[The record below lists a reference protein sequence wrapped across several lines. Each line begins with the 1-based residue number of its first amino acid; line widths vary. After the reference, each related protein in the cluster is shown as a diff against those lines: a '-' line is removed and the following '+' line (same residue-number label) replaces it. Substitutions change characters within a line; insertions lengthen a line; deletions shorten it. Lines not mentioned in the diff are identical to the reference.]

1 MFRYI
6 YITQQ
11 SCASK
16 GSRPGAPLATGLVQ
30 PAASGLDKPRVAD
43 DYKHCSLLTLT
54 FQRNCLMNMF
64 SSAKAEWKWIS
75 PGLCDDAGVC
85 HCSAKSISL
94 RWSKQLG
101 VKIESKNSPV
111 PPMQHFQE
119 IIFWL
124 FKSNFH
130 AMLPSRC
137 TLGASFCQVIKGED
151 SLWEKRQ
158 VLQMNTL

>member
-54 FQRNCLMNMF
+54 FQRNCLRNMF

-85 HCSAKSISL
+85 HCSAKTISL

-101 VKIESKNSPV
+101 WKICRYADSAYTIYHMVYHIPFLQRATHWKWRRMVE
-111 PPMQHFQE
+111 PP
-119 IIFWL
+119 
-124 FKSNFH
+124 
-130 AMLPSRC
+130 
-137 TLGASFCQVIKGED
+137 
-151 SLWEKRQ
+151 
-158 VLQMNTL
+158 LQREGSGLE